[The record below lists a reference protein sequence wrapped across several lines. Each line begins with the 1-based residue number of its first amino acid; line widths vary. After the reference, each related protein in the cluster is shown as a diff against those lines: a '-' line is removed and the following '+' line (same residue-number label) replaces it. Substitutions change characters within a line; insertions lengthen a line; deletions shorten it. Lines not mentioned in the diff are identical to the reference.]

1 MKVVKMYVWEGYFL
15 EKLMANRKA
24 EITYLKTRHH
34 FLGLFQTI
42 SRSSSQILLIIT
54 LAIYFSKF
62 ELQNFKISDLFAV
75 SMYLKQE
82 KIHIKF
88 TKFKKNIFKQLTNYS
103 STTEEGI
110 LFIL

>member
-42 SRSSSQILLIIT
+42 SRSSSKILLIIT

-82 KIHIKF
+82 KIFIE
-88 TKFKKNIFKQLTNYS
+88 FKNLQKNKKLSY
-103 STTEEGI
+103 
-110 LFIL
+110 L

>member
-42 SRSSSQILLIIT
+42 SRSSSKILLIIT

-82 KIHIKF
+82 KIFIE
-88 TKFKKNIFKQLTNYS
+88 FKNFRKNMVHKISYS
-103 STTEEGI
+103 P
-110 LFIL
+110 L